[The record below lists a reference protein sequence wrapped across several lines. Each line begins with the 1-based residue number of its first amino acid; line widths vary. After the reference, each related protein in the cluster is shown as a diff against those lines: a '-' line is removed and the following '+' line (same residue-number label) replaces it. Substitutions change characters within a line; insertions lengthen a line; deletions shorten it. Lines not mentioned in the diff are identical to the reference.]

1 MDGGWFSQPFDIA
14 GAVPRPDGQKPI
26 APYHMVSP
34 TYFATLAIPIV
45 SGRAFTGE
53 DTGGGTPV
61 CIVSEAFVQQ
71 HLAGRAPIGMRVAV
85 PMMAFGP
92 SGIVEREIV
101 GVARQVKGQPDEPM
115 AQAQIYVPL
124 AQNTWWMASLIVEP
138 DSGQAEALVSTV
150 RAAVRRVDADRT
162 QARIR
167 TLETIAWS
175 ATSRPRFR
183 AVLVTAFAAVALT
196 LALVGVFGV
205 LAYSVQQRTREFGV
219 RIALGAGTWDV
230 LRLVLGGAVRL
241 TVAGAVIGLLL
252 AAMLTQFIAS
262 LLFGVR
268 PLDPVTF
275 AGTAAVLGLAALAA
289 AAAPAWRA
297 TRVDP
302 ATAFRDE

>member
-1 MDGGWFSQPFDIA
+1 MLTTTLTLPFPSPGGASRYATPESLRRSYDDVVREIEGQPGVRRVALGGVLPLDGGWFSQPFDIA

-45 SGRAFTGE
+45 SGRAFPGE

-124 AQNTWWMASLIVEP
+124 AQNTWWMASLHRRARLRTGRGAGLDRACRGAP
-138 DSGQAEALVSTV
+138 RRPPTGRRRGSG
-150 RAAVRRVDADRT
+150 R
-162 QARIR
+162 
-167 TLETIAWS
+167 
-175 ATSRPRFR
+175 SRP
-183 AVLVTAFAAVALT
+183 
-196 LALVGVFGV
+196 
-205 LAYSVQQRTREFGV
+205 
-219 RIALGAGTWDV
+219 
-230 LRLVLGGAVRL
+230 LRGRRRPGH
-241 TVAGAVIGLLL
+241 
-252 AAMLTQFIAS
+252 AS
-262 LLFGVR
+262 GR
-268 PLDPVTF
+268 CS
-275 AGTAAVLGLAALAA
+275 
-289 AAAPAWRA
+289 
-297 TRVDP
+297 
-302 ATAFRDE
+302 